1 MDTSKVTRIEVIDH
15 TKEDTCEH
23 LLNSGPNIWT
33 PGPHMWTS
41 GPHIEGVICL
51 WCGYKQGGRVYTFW
65 DKYRVTDIPN
75 PKVEV
80 MLQDDG
86 RTLKV
91 FIRTNTEVK

>member
-1 MDTSKVTRIEVIDH
+1 MDTSKVTRIEIIDH
-15 TKEDTCEH
+15 TKEE
-23 LLNSGPNIWT
+23 
-33 PGPHMWTS
+33 
-41 GPHIEGVICL
+41 
-51 WCGYKQGGRVYTFW
+51 GRVYTFW
-65 DKYRVTDIPN
+65 NQYTRKDIPN